1 MPSEK
6 AFLRLEYY
14 AQSASMANE
23 GNSAAHL
30 LVYALNNITERTVR
44 ASDPRM
50 KSLTSV
56 AHLKSLQKG
65 DISNYKWG
73 GRQPV
78 RRLAGDVHGDMTC
91 IVLEL
96 SNPGKSPASIRQPSK
111 THAKC
116 LLLTT
121 DCCQVSFICGCS
133 TIENRVQ
140 NHVSL

>member
-14 AQSASMANE
+14 DQSASMANE

-50 KSLTSV
+50 KSLKSV

-96 SNPGKSPASIRQPSK
+96 SNTGKSPTSIS
-111 THAKC
+111 
-116 LLLTT
+116 
-121 DCCQVSFICGCS
+121 
-133 TIENRVQ
+133 
-140 NHVSL
+140 